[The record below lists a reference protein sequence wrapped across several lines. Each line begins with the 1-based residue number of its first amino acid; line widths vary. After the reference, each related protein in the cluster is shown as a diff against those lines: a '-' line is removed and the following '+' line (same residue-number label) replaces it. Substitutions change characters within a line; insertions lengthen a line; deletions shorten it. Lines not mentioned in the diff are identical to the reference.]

1 MALLTA
7 YARLQLDPEHHS
19 RVAAF
24 EALCWQHIFKHASR
38 EWAISCWEGSIK
50 LQLWTSKTSS
60 TQGFKSYDST
70 LNHLVSEFVHAYA
83 TAIWPADDAKRSHL
97 ALVDKKYPGM
107 ELKALQWQL
116 SVGQSTKQRFKATQD
131 LDLTARDAMVESKIG
146 QRVRTYLMNLLLFKQ
161 PVPNKDPADAGDLLQ
176 MFLNPPIHKRAHSKP
191 VFATGIGAAPVN
203 ELHVSSKRSKK
214 EQKPLQLRH
223 GNTFRERSTGLVR
236 LRFTISGAKRLR
248 RIISRYPQP
257 AAGLTRSSNTPNK
270 TKGFVSTSSAPRNSQ
285 LNTATN
291 AYQCW
296 LRSCGEVFRTT
307 QEVVL
312 HVKQKH
318 MIECRGLT
326 TIPTVSVAVM
336 YSPSQHLPT
345 VPGYTMQVEHTNI
358 ESSEAREA
366 AEQDS
371 AIGANV
377 LLQSLQNA
385 EKAGFTFDDEYVAM
399 IHRYARG

>member
-24 EALCWQHIFKHASR
+24 EALCWQHIFEHASR
-38 EWAISCWEGSIK
+38 EWAIACWEGSIK

-60 TQGFKSYDST
+60 TQGFKSFDST
-70 LNHLVSEFVHAYA
+70 LNHLVSEFVHAFA

-97 ALVDKKYPGM
+97 ALIDKKYPGM

-116 SVGQSTKQRFKATQD
+116 SVGQGTKQRFKATQD
-131 LDLTARDAMVESKIG
+131 LDLTAKDAVVESKIG

-161 PVPNKDPADAGDLLQ
+161 PVPNKQPADAGKLLQ
-176 MFLNPPIHKRAHSKP
+176 MFLNPPTRKRAHSKP
-191 VFATGIGAAPVN
+191 TPATTTGALPVN
-203 ELHVSSKRSKK
+203 ELHVSSKRSKN
-214 EQKPLQLRH
+214 EQEPSQEKPLH
-223 GNTFRERSTGLVR
+223 IRERSTGLVR
-236 LRFTISGAKRLR
+236 LRFTFSGAKRLQ
-248 RIISRYPQP
+248 RIISRLSQP
-257 AAGLTRSSNTPNK
+257 AADLMGSSNALNK
-270 TKGFVSTSSAPRNSQ
+270 AKGFVSTSSGPQNSQ
-285 LNTATN
+285 RNAATN

-296 LRSCGEVFRTT
+296 LRNCGEVFRTT
-307 QEVVL
+307 QEFVL

-318 MIECRGLT
+318 TIERRGLT
-326 TIPTVSVAVM
+326 TIPTVTVAVM

-345 VPGYTMQVEHTNI
+345 VPDSTLQFQHADI

-366 AEQDS
+366 REQDS

-377 LLQSLQNA
+377 LL
-385 EKAGFTFDDEYVAM
+385 
-399 IHRYARG
+399 